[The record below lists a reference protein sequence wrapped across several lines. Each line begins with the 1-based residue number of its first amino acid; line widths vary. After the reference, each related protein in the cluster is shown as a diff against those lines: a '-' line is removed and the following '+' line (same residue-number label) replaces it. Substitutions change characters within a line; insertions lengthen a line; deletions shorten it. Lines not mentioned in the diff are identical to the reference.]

1 MIQKEKLLLII
12 QREYLTRL
20 KSKIFIVSTILAPV
34 VMILLLVLP
43 AVIQTMSGDRVRQF
57 LVFDETGVV
66 GQELVAS
73 DSVYYQ
79 LTEINPDSLRQSLML
94 GEIEGY
100 LVVPHELLDGKGSA
114 MFYHGGTAGMT
125 VTSRIR
131 SDVQRVVR
139 DIRLDRLDTP
149 AEVRQILTDR
159 VETENLTITPEGEEA
174 ADSDFYM
181 ILGFIM
187 GFIIYGA
194 MFGYGAVIMRSVM
207 EEKTSRIVEVVASS
221 VRPFE
226 LLVGKVTGVA
236 MLGLTQFVIWAAA
249 GAVLMFAAGPVIALF
264 IGTGPQGAETAAA
277 DVAVTAEAAS
287 FSIPAI
293 GPMIWISFVLFFLLG
308 FLIYSSLFAAVGS
321 AVDQESDS
329 QQLQLPIIMLII
341 IPLMFL
347 FPVSDDP
354 ASRLAV
360 TLSMI
365 PFFAPILMPVRM
377 AVLQIPFWQFGV
389 TILIMVL
396 TFTLLMWMSARIYR
410 TGILM
415 YGKKATFRELWRW
428 MREN

>member
-20 KSKIFIVSTILAPV
+20 RSKIFIVTTILAPV

-43 AVIQTMSGDRVRQF
+43 TLIQTMSADRQRQF
-57 LVFDETGVV
+57 LVYDETGEVAK
-66 GQELVAS
+66 ELVAI

-79 LTEINPDSLRQSLML
+79 VTSYSPEELRSRLMD
-94 GEIEGY
+94 GAVEGY
-100 LVVPHELLDGKGSA
+100 LLIPHEILDGQGKVT
-114 MFYHGGTAGMT
+114 FYHGGTAGMT

-131 SDVQRVVR
+131 SDVQQIIR
-139 DIRLDRLDTP
+139 DIRLDRIDTP
-149 AEVRQILTDR
+149 AEVRSILADR
-159 VETENLTITPEGEEA
+159 VLTENLTLTAEGTEEA
-174 ADSDFYM
+174 DSGFSM
-181 ILGFIM
+181 LLGFIM

-207 EEKTSRIVEVVASS
+207 EEKTSRIVEIIASS

-226 LLVGKVTGVA
+226 LLMGKVTGVA
-236 MLGLTQFVIWAAA
+236 LLGLTQFAIWAAA
-249 GAVLMFAAGPVIALF
+249 GATIMAVAGPVLALF
-264 IGTGPQGAETAAA
+264 MGGGSGAEQP
-277 DVAVTAEAAS
+277 AEAATDAAA
-287 FSIPAI
+287 FSIPSIDPILWI
-293 GPMIWISFVLFFLLG
+293 GFVLFFLLG

-329 QQLQLPIIMLII
+329 QQLQMPIIMLII

-354 ASRLAV
+354 AS
-360 TLSMI
+360 TLSVVLSMV

-377 AVLQIPFWQFGV
+377 AVLQIPFWQLGG
-389 TILIMVL
+389 TILLMIL
-396 TFTLLMWMSARIYR
+396 TFVVLIWMSARIYR

-415 YGKKATFRELWRW
+415 YGKKASFRELWKW
-428 MREN
+428 LREN

>member
-20 KSKIFIVSTILAPV
+20 RSKIFIVTTILAPV

-43 AVIQTMSGDRVRQF
+43 TLIQTMSADRQRQF
-57 LVFDETGVV
+57 LVYDETGEVAK
-66 GQELVAS
+66 ELVAI

-79 LTEINPDSLRQSLML
+79 VTSYSPEELRSRLMD
-94 GEIEGY
+94 GAVEGY
-100 LVVPHELLDGKGSA
+100 LLIPHEILDGQGKVT
-114 MFYHGGTAGMT
+114 FYHGGTAGMT

-131 SDVQRVVR
+131 SDVQQIIR
-139 DIRLDRLDTP
+139 DIRLDRIDTP
-149 AEVRQILTDR
+149 AEVRSILADR
-159 VETENLTITPEGEEA
+159 VLTENLTLTAEGTEEA
-174 ADSDFYM
+174 DSGFSM
-181 ILGFIM
+181 LLGFIM

-207 EEKTSRIVEVVASS
+207 EEKTSRIVEIIASS

-226 LLVGKVTGVA
+226 LLMGKVTGVA
-236 MLGLTQFVIWAAA
+236 LLGLTQFAIWAAA
-249 GAVLMFAAGPVIALF
+249 GATIMAVAGPVLALF
-264 IGTGPQGAETAAA
+264 MGGGSGAEQP
-277 DVAVTAEAAS
+277 AEAATDAAA
-287 FSIPAI
+287 FSMPSIDPILWI
-293 GPMIWISFVLFFLLG
+293 GFVLFFLLG

-329 QQLQLPIIMLII
+329 QQLQMPIIMLII

-354 ASRLAV
+354 AS
-360 TLSMI
+360 TLSVVLSMV

-377 AVLQIPFWQFGV
+377 AVLQIPFWQLGG
-389 TILIMVL
+389 TILLMIL
-396 TFTLLMWMSARIYR
+396 TFVVLIWMSARIYR

-415 YGKKATFRELWRW
+415 YGKKASFRELWKW
-428 MREN
+428 LREN